1 MASWHFNNE
10 GLKLIFLEDEFRM
23 VEGRKRNKKQ
33 LKAKLLPKLVD
44 NDTMTEEEA
53 AAVTDIFG
61 LDINNRY
68 VVKLQ
73 LSG

>member
-1 MASWHFNNE
+1 
-10 GLKLIFLEDEFRM
+10 M